1 MPSRRPARA
10 KNPQPKSQK
19 TNERSPAL
27 NLFMFKVGILRR
39 LIERYSNPGIPAR
52 FDTTI
57 AEWRVLTHLYG
68 SPPMTA
74 TDLSVELCA
83 DKAEV
88 SRACNSLIAKGH
100 VIRRA
105 DRADARS
112 TLLAISPTGIAVHDR
127 ILPLRQALEAELE
140 AVLGATATKSVHR
153 ALDKLVEH
161 FSARIASGASANT
174 ARTTALDPS
183 AADFSG

>member
-10 KNPQPKSQK
+10 KTPQPKSQK
-19 TNERSPAL
+19 AAERSPAL
-27 NLFMFKVGILRR
+27 HLFMFKVGILRR
-39 LIERYSNPGIPAR
+39 LIERYSNPTIPER
-52 FDTTI
+52 FDTTV

-68 SPPMTA
+68 CPPMTA

-105 DRADARS
+105 DRSDARS
-112 TLLAISPTGIAVHDR
+112 TLLAISPSGIAVHDR
-127 ILPLRQALEAELE
+127 ILPLRQALEAELGT
-140 AVLGATATKSVHR
+140 VLGAAATKTVHR
-153 ALDKLVEH
+153 SLDKLIEH
-161 FSARIASGASANT
+161 FSARIANGASAQST
-174 ARTTALDPS
+174 RTSALDPS